1 MMKKTILALI
11 LSAAA
16 ATPALA
22 GGFRQAGAIT
32 PSPAFAYNETAK
44 AKPYRAPTSIATYSH
59 VRHVAGNAR
68 HNMMPRHS
76 HG

>member
-1 MMKKTILALI
+1 MKKTILALI
-11 LSAAA
+11 LSVAA
-16 ATPALA
+16 ATPAMA
-22 GGFRQAGAIT
+22 SFRQAGAIT

-44 AKPYRAPTSIATYSH
+44 SKPYRAPTSIATFSH
-59 VRHVAGNAR
+59 VRHIAGNAR